1 MKKLT
6 TANKG
11 QIRYT
16 LDESMHNI
24 KSVKIAQKKVPF
36 EVYFDIKKV
45 PDRNYEMEVEIK
57 ELVLSIKQK

>member
-16 LDESMHNI
+16 LDKSMHNI
-24 KSVKIAQKKVPF
+24 KCVKLAQKKVPF
-36 EVYFDIKKV
+36 EVYLDIGKV
-45 PDRNYEMEVEIK
+45 PDRNYEMEIEIK